1 MTRIYSLLICAI
13 VCTVFN
19 TATNAQIFES
29 DFSTW
34 NNGVPT
40 DWNGSR
46 TNIGE
51 ENIIQID
58 NDIVV
63 GEYGVRLINTESSHQ
78 RFTTQPLSVNAGEA
92 YEVTMYARGTGQI
105 RAGLFDN
112 RPDAFGFVYQNWITL
127 NSTEWATYS
136 QIITAAETTDLAEFI
151 LSISN
156 SAADAHVEVDYVVIN
171 TSVLETVSIYDI
183 QYSEAADGSS
193 PLADQNVTT
202 GGIVSAVG
210 AGGFFVQDGVGA
222 WRGVFVFTNQTVSRG
237 DSVVFS
243 GGVVEYFNSTQ
254 ISGVAGLTIV
264 SANNPVYAPVVIQTT
279 DVNTEQYE
287 GVLVTVENATCTD
300 ANSGFGQWIVNDG
313 SGSCLINSTIY
324 TATRSQ
330 GSVYNV
336 TGPVFYSFDE
346 YKIMPRDAADVDGDT
361 AVDELVAVAP
371 LTVFPNPTAETIQ
384 WNATGDNL
392 NGWVNITDMT
402 GRMVMQTQVGSNT
415 PVLYVG
421 GLPAGWYNLV
431 LTTNNGTVHQARFLR
446 Q

>member
-1 MTRIYSLLICAI
+1 MTRIYSILICAI
-13 VCTVFN
+13 ACLVFN
-19 TATNAQIFES
+19 TASNAQIFES
-29 DFSTW
+29 DFSAW
-34 NNGVPT
+34 SNGVPT
-40 DWNGSR
+40 GWNGSR

-63 GEYGVRLINTESSHQ
+63 GDYGVRLVNTETDHK

-92 YEVTMYARGTGQI
+92 YEVTMYVRGTGQI

-112 RPDAFGFVYQNWITL
+112 RPDAFGFVYQSWITV

-136 QIITAAETTDLAEFI
+136 QTITAAETTNIAEFI

-156 SAADAHVEVDYVVIN
+156 SSADAHVEVDYVVIN

-210 AGGFFVQDGVGA
+210 AGGFFVQDGVGP

-237 DSVVFS
+237 DSVIFS

-264 SANNPVYAPVVIQTT
+264 SSNNTVYTPAVIPTS

-287 GVLVTVENATCTD
+287 GVLVTVQNATCTD

-330 GSVYNV
+330 GSIYSV

-361 AVDELVAVAP
+361 SVGEHNAVSQLI
-371 LTVFPNPTAETIQ
+371 VFPNPSTETIQ
-384 WNATGDNL
+384 WNANGITL
-392 NGWVNITDMT
+392 NGWVNITDMA
-402 GRMVMQTQVGSNT
+402 GRTVLQSQVGTIN

-421 GLPAGWYNLV
+421 GLTAGWYNLV
-431 LTTNNGTVHQARFLR
+431 LTTNNGTVQQARFLR

>member
-1 MTRIYSLLICAI
+1 MTRFYSILICAI
-13 VCTVFN
+13 ASFVFN

-29 DFSTW
+29 DFSAW
-34 NNGVPT
+34 SNGVPT
-40 DWNGSR
+40 GWNGSR

-58 NDIVV
+58 NDIAV
-63 GEYGVRLINTESSHQ
+63 GDYGVRLINTEAAHK
-78 RFTTQPLSVNAGEA
+78 RFTTQPLAVTEGEA
-92 YEVTMYARGTGQI
+92 YEITMFARGTGQI
-105 RAGLFDN
+105 RAGLSVGPEPSDY
-112 RPDAFGFVYQNWITL
+112 VYQSWLTV
-127 NSTEWATYS
+127 NSTEWSTYS
-136 QIITAAETTDLAEFI
+136 QTITAAQSTSTAEFI
-151 LSISN
+151 LSVSN
-156 SAADAHVEVDYVVIN
+156 TTADAHIEVDYVVIN
-171 TSVLETVSIYDI
+171 TTVLEVVSIYDI

-210 AGGFFVQDGVGA
+210 AGGFFVQDGVGP
-222 WRGVFVFTNQTVSRG
+222 WRGVFVFTNQSVSRG
-237 DSVVFS
+237 DSVIFS

-254 ISGVAGLTIV
+254 ISGVAGLIIV
-264 SANNPVYAPVVIQTT
+264 SSNNTVYAPAVIPTS

-287 GVLVTVENATCTD
+287 GVLVTVQNATCTD

-330 GSVYNV
+330 GLMYNV

-346 YKIMPRDAADVDGDT
+346 YKIMPRDANDVDSDT
-361 AVDELVAVAP
+361 GVNEFSAVAP

-384 WNATGDNL
+384 WNANGNTL

-402 GRMVMQTQVGSNT
+402 GRMVLQTQVGSIA

-421 GLPAGWYNLV
+421 GLTAGWYNLV
-431 LTTNNGTVHQARFLR
+431 LTTPNGTVHHARFLR

>member
-13 VCTVFN
+13 LSTMLSTV
-19 TATNAQIFES
+19 ATAQIFES

-34 NNGVPT
+34 GNGVPT
-40 DWNGSR
+40 GWNGSR
-46 TNIGE
+46 TNIGG

-58 NDIVV
+58 NDIAV
-63 GEYGVRLINTESSHQ
+63 GDYGVRLVNTETDHK

-92 YEVTMYARGTGQI
+92 YEVTMYVRGTGQI
-105 RAGLFDN
+105 RTGLFDN
-112 RPDAFGFVYQNWITL
+112 RPDAFGFVYQSWITV
-127 NSTEWATYS
+127 NSTDWTTYS
-136 QIITAAETTDLAEFI
+136 QTITAAETTDIAEFI

-156 SAADAHVEVDYVVIN
+156 SSADAHVEVDYVVIN
-171 TSVLETVSIYDI
+171 PSVLEVVSIYDI

-210 AGGFFVQDGVGA
+210 AGGFFVQDGVGP
-222 WRGVFVFTNQTVSRG
+222 WRGVFVFTNQSVSRG
-237 DSVVFS
+237 DSVIFS

-264 SANNPVYAPVVIQTT
+264 SSNNTLHAPVVIPTA

-287 GVLVTVENATCTD
+287 GVLVTVQNATCTD

-330 GSVYNV
+330 GLMYNV

-346 YKIMPRDAADVDGDT
+346 FKIMPRDAADVDGDT
-361 AVDELVAVAP
+361 HVNEFSAVAP
-371 LTVFPNPTAETIQ
+371 LTVFPNPTAETLQ
-384 WNATGDNL
+384 WNANGSTL

-402 GRMVMQTQVGSNT
+402 GRTVLQTQVGSIN

-421 GLPAGWYNLV
+421 GLTAGWYNLV
-431 LTTNNGTVHQARFLR
+431 LTTPNGTVHHARFLR